1 MFAASFNNRRIL
13 KSVATVTIGEQSV
26 EVHALEVDPNG
37 IALIATFNPPVGTE
51 MLVAFVL
58 SRAGRPPVALRLQT
72 RVTHTILSR
81 TYNGFRLNCSF
92 IDPDPDSL
100 LALQQFMH

>member
-13 KSVATVTIGEQSV
+13 KSRATVSIGDQSV
-26 EVHALEVDPNG
+26 EVHALEVDPSG
-37 IALIATFNPPVGTE
+37 IALIASFNPPVGTE
-51 MLVAFVL
+51 MVVAFAL
-58 SRAGRPPVALRLQT
+58 ARAGRPAVTLRLLT

-92 IDPDPDSL
+92 IDPDPASL
-100 LALQQFMH
+100 LSLQQFMH